1 MYPDSLHDQHSDYP
15 LLPENRKIDPS
26 MLSEY
31 QRDLAKEYDINIQ
44 ANSNT
49 PKLICSLYDK
59 VRYLFSSLSVHHL
72 TII

>member
-1 MYPDSLHDQHSDYP
+1 
-15 LLPENRKIDPS
+15 

-59 VRYLFSSLSVHHL
+59 VRYLFSSSSVHHL